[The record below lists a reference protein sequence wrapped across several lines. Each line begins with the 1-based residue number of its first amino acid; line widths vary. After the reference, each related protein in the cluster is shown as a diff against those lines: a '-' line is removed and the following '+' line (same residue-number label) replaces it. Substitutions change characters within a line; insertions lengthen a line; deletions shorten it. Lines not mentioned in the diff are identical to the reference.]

1 MKKTIAEKWIK
12 ALRSGKYK
20 KTMGQLCRVAKNGNK
35 SYCCLGVLTELYNK
49 EHVDKKSLGGGSL
62 SYSVSNWAGMG
73 SGMGMIAGSGHYSG
87 KTLAD
92 LNDCDRSKR
101 SFMRI
106 ADIIEKNVENL

>member
-12 ALRSGKYK
+12 ALRSGKYA
-20 KTMGQLCRVAKNGNK
+20 KTTASLCKVAKSGNK

-49 EHVDKKSLGGGSL
+49 EHAVKESLTSGFL
-62 SYSVSNWAGMG
+62 SNNVSKWAGIMSFNG
-73 SGMGMIAGSGHYSG
+73 IIAGSGHYSG
-87 KTLAD
+87 QNLAD
-92 LNDCDRSKR
+92 LNDCDQSKR